1 MKIKPWYLMFRGAY
15 SIILSVLSTLLI
27 NYNRSV
33 HMCQLFCSVY
43 SRAIYFININDF
55 HITSNELILIT
66 GWENE
71 SLNLLNVR
79 ELILSP
85 HFREESEA

>member
-1 MKIKPWYLMFRGAY
+1 MFRGAY
-15 SIILSVLSTLLI
+15 SIFLSVLSALLI
-27 NYNRSV
+27 NNNQSV
-33 HMCQLFCSVY
+33 HMCKLFCSVY
-43 SRAIYFININDF
+43 CRAIYFININDF

-66 GWENE
+66 GCENE

-85 HFREESEA
+85 HFRE